1 MVIMSSIFILLVLT
15 HHIFGEDT
23 GHCSAMTDSCTETNY
38 WGTFDWKSYIEKDLT
53 VENIED
59 PLSKYGVDVV
69 KSYETAYNRSIPDF
83 RIHGCNKFSTVKD
96 SYKPVSIV
104 ITFFLEPRSVLLRTI
119 VSIIE
124 RTPKEL
130 LKEII
135 LVDDGN
141 EDSSIGEELSVIKKV
156 KLIRNQK
163 REGLIRSRI
172 IGAKATSD
180 NVVMIFLDSHC
191 EVGYDWVLPLLET
204 IFVYPKSIVS
214 PVIDNINLYTFG
226 FEPVSTYLRGGFDW
240 SFDFFWEFIAHK
252 DELQRKLQPYNSFP
266 TPAIAGGLFAI
277 EKDWFFEL
285 GAYDEGME
293 IWGVENIELS
303 VRAWTC
309 GGALR
314 IAPCSRV
321 GHIYKLSQPYDYPIG
336 KTKTLECNKI
346 RFSKVWLDQFEVLF
360 RSTIQ
365 KSHISNDIECGDILP
380 RIKLRKDLECKSFQ
394 WYLENIYPN
403 MPIPNFGDIG
413 FGSIFSRSDPYW
425 LNCVD
430 TISPG
435 DEGVLGVH
443 TCIRS
448 YSPQNFHYNK
458 DRQINRNDF
467 CWTIQKGT
475 DNIKPIYCD
484 SQNQFQKWTPIY
496 PNKSSKVTA
505 GYSFFNNETD
515 KCIEVSSEKKLIGAA
530 CDLENL
536 NQRFMFEM
544 NSP

>member
-1 MVIMSSIFILLVLT
+1 MSSIFILLVLT

-96 SYKPVSIV
+96 S
-104 ITFFLEPRSVLLRTI
+104 TI

-214 PVIDNINLYTFG
+214 PVDLIGLLISFGNLLHIKMNFKENYSHTIVF
-226 FEPVSTYLRGGFDW
+226 
-240 SFDFFWEFIAHK
+240 
-252 DELQRKLQPYNSFP
+252 QLQPSP
-266 TPAIAGGLFAI
+266 EACSQLKRTG
-277 EKDWFFEL
+277 FFEL

-435 DEGVLGVH
+435 DEG
-443 TCIRS
+443 TDK
-448 YSPQNFHYNK
+448 F
-458 DRQINRNDF
+458 NRNDF

-544 NSP
+544 NSSP